1 MNDEPLKKDQ
11 TFVSFDKNEGNK
23 YRWMAVTALLLAIGA
38 ILHFVVPSVGGI
50 SPNFMISMYV
60 IAINLT
66 RPTLLESAGIGL
78 VAGIINI
85 PTSKSAFPFANIP
98 SELAGALC
106 CAAMIHLFAGM
117 HLSRFK
123 LLPGLSAGLSTL
135 VSGLIFTGILKFVL
149 VLPWNVYFYGMLPVV
164 AIVALLNVVITQVL
178 YYPAEKLFHRQ
189 ENEEA

>member
-1 MNDEPLKKDQ
+1 MNDEQLKKDQ
-11 TFVSFDKNEGNK
+11 TFVNFDNSEGNK

-98 SELAGALC
+98 SEFAGALC
-106 CAAMIHLFAGM
+106 CAVVIHLFAGM

-123 LLPGLSAGLSTL
+123 MLPGLTAGLSTL

-164 AIVALLNVVITQVL
+164 ASVALLNVVITQVL

>member
-1 MNDEPLKKDQ
+1 MDNEQLEKEQ
-11 TFVSFDKNEGNK
+11 IFVNFDKNEGNK

-66 RPTLLESAGIGL
+66 RPSMIESAGIGL

-98 SELAGALC
+98 SELAGAIC
-106 CAAMIHLFAGM
+106 CAVVIQLFVAMS
-117 HLSRFK
+117 LSRFK
-123 LLPGLSAGLSTL
+123 FLPGLSAGLSTL
-135 VSGLIFTGILKFVL
+135 VSGLVFTGILKIVL

-164 AIVALLNVVITQVL
+164 ASVALINVVITQVL
-178 YYPAEKLFHRQ
+178 YYPAEKLFHRR
-189 ENEEA
+189 ENEA